1 MRLLLAVLVIAAA
14 ASVSSIPEGSIEDFV
29 AHELQASG
37 APGLAYAV
45 VTDGRITTV
54 QGHGVVNKGGDAEVT
69 ADTPFVIG
77 SVSKGFTA
85 LAVMQLVEAGE
96 VDLDTGISH
105 YLDDFSR
112 QPAGD
117 VTVRQLLSH
126 TSGYSTLQGNS
137 SHTYVS
143 GGEDELARRVEGLAT
158 EAPAHGPGERWEYSN
173 ANYLILGR
181 LVEEVGGRSYQD
193 YVTDHILKP
202 IGMDHSFV
210 ADGKS
215 HDSTATG
222 HIPWFCTKR
231 PVLDRPPGRGMAPA
245 GGIVASAGD
254 LALYLQMMMNGEDDV
269 VTASDKAQMLRPAG
283 AGSPYYGFGWFLDP
297 ETATAWHDGSTPGFE
312 TLATM
317 APGQRS
323 GVVVLVNA
331 GSGMG
336 FGETVELR
344 NGIAARAL
352 GLDYGGEGSP
362 LPRQVLFLGAVL
374 LPIVYLLSM
383 VWAWRHRRQIRAKSG
398 VSGLFSLWF
407 PLLTTTV
414 AAWVMLVLVPNL
426 FGAPLSTLR
435 LFQPDFGLALIASG
449 VGGVLWAVFRFAAA
463 YSGRFKST
471 LVGSRWLRTVDRG
484 DHG

>member
-1 MRLLLAVLVIAAA
+1 MRLLLAGLAIGAAT
-14 ASVSSIPEGSIEDFV
+14 SVPSTPEGSIEDFV
-29 AHELQASG
+29 AHELPASG

-45 VTDGRITTV
+45 VTDGAITTV
-54 QGHGVVNKGGDAEVT
+54 QGHGVVKRGGDAEVT
-69 ADTPFVIG
+69 ADTPFVTG
-77 SVSKGFTA
+77 SISKGFTA

-96 VDLDTGISH
+96 VDLDTAIAH
-105 YLDDFSR
+105 YLDEFSR
-112 QPAGD
+112 QPAGT

-137 SHTYVS
+137 SHADVS
-143 GGEDELARRVEGLAT
+143 GGEDELARRVDGLAT

-181 LVEEVGGRSYQD
+181 LVEVLGGRSYQD
-193 YVTDHILKP
+193 YVTDHILEP
-202 IGMDHSFV
+202 VGMQHSFV
-210 ADGKS
+210 ADGES
-215 HDSTATG
+215 HDTMATG
-222 HIPWFCTKR
+222 HTPWFGTKR
-231 PVLDRPPGRGMAPA
+231 PILDSPPGRGMAPA
-245 GGIVASAGD
+245 GGVVASAGD

-269 VTASDKAQMLRPAG
+269 VTAADKAQMLRPAG
-283 AGSPYYGFGWFLDP
+283 AGSPNYGFGWFLDP

-317 APGQRS
+317 APDQRS

-344 NGIAARAL
+344 NGITARAL

-414 AAWVMLVLVPNL
+414 AAWVMLVLVPRL
-426 FGAPLSTLR
+426 FGAPLSTIR
-435 LFQPDFGLALIASG
+435 LFQPDFGLALIAAG
-449 VGGVLWAVFRFAAA
+449 IGGVLWAVFRLAVA
-463 YSGRFKST
+463 YSGPFEST
-471 LVGSRWLRTVDRG
+471 
-484 DHG
+484 

>member
-1 MRLLLAVLVIAAA
+1 MRLFLAVLAIGAAS
-14 ASVSSIPEGSIEDFV
+14 SVSSIPEGSIEDFV
-29 AHELQASG
+29 GHELPASG

-45 VTDGRITTV
+45 VTDGEITTV
-54 QGHGVVNKGGDAEVT
+54 QGHGVVEKGGDAEVT
-69 ADTPFVIG
+69 GDTPFVTG

-85 LAVMQLVEAGE
+85 LAVMQFVEAGE

-105 YLDDFSR
+105 YLDDFSL
-112 QPAGD
+112 QPAGT

-126 TSGYSTLQGNS
+126 TSGYSTRQGNS
-137 SHTYVS
+137 SHADVS
-143 GGEDELARRVEGLAT
+143 GREDELARRVDGLAT

-181 LVEEVGGRSYQD
+181 LVEVVGGRSYQE

-202 IGMDHSFV
+202 IGMEHSFV
-210 ADGKS
+210 ADGEP
-215 HDSTATG
+215 HDTMATG
-222 HIPWFCTKR
+222 HTPWFGTKR
-231 PVLDRPPGRGMAPA
+231 SIRDSPPGRGMAPA

-254 LALYLQMMMNGEDDV
+254 LALYLQMMMNGQDDV
-269 VTASDKAQMLRPAG
+269 VTAADKAQMLRPAN
-283 AGSPYYGFGWFLDP
+283 AESPHYGFGWFLDP
-297 ETATAWHDGSTPGFE
+297 ETATVWHDGSTPGFE

-317 APGQRS
+317 APEQRN

-344 NGIAARAL
+344 NGITARAL

-362 LPRQVLFLGAVL
+362 WPRQVLFLGTVL
-374 LPIVYLLSM
+374 LPIVYLLSI

-398 VSGLFSLWF
+398 VSGRFSLWF

-414 AAWVMLVLVPNL
+414 AAWVMLGVVPRL
-426 FGAPLSTLR
+426 FGAPLSTIR

-449 VGGVLWAVFRFAAA
+449 VGGVLWAVFRLAVA
-463 YSGRFKST
+463 YSGRFDST
-471 LVGSRWLRTVDRG
+471 
-484 DHG
+484 